1 MKRSWEHAAAQTAL
15 LDQQKQTGQQAVQ
28 QMAQQPTPKRVPPP
42 ERVQQTARP
51 SLHPREPPPR
61 QVHPAQVTPMKP
73 QAKQTAAVRP
83 PLWRGSKGQH
93 KELEGKG
100 QHKELGGKGQHKELK
115 ERKEH
120 NEPPLREPL
129 PVGPV
134 SLSQHGRPVPPQA
147 ISKAKM
153 LSTAPGQSADTST
166 ARAFGA
172 RYAAKQSDEASVVRT
187 PRAEQQQNQKQ
198 RRPSPE
204 PGHMVAKRG
213 QGKKRPGMAAASQRD
228 VEGQPLDEVLEPL
241 NLGTFKDSLLRLGVE
256 SPTDL
261 RYVTEEDFKGMR
273 LNIIQRRKFE
283 ELIQR
288 FS

>member
-1 MKRSWEHAAAQTAL
+1 MKRSWDQVAQPKAL
-15 LDQQKQTGQQAVQ
+15 LEQQALQ
-28 QMAQQPTPKRVPPP
+28 QGFQKMAQQPAPKRVPPP
-42 ERVQQTARP
+42 ERLQQTARP
-51 SLHPREPPPR
+51 SPQPREPPPR
-61 QVHPAQVTPMKP
+61 NSHPAHVTAQKP
-73 QAKQTAAVRP
+73 QQTASVRP
-83 PLWRGSKGQH
+83 PLWRGVKGQQ
-93 KELEGKG
+93 KEP
-100 QHKELGGKGQHKELK
+100 K

-134 SLSQHGRPVPPQA
+134 SLSQHGRPQPPQA

-153 LSTAPGQSADTST
+153 LSTSSQLADTP
-166 ARAFGA
+166 AVRAFGA
-172 RYAAKQSDEASVVRT
+172 RYTAKQSDEASVVRA
-187 PRAEQQQNQKQ
+187 PRADQQHKQQPQQHQKQ

-204 PGHMVAKRG
+204 RGQMVAKRG
-213 QGKKRPGMAAASQRD
+213 QGRKRPGMAAASQRD
-228 VEGQPLDEVLEPL
+228 VDGLPLDEVLEPL
-241 NLGTFKDSLLRLGVE
+241 NLNTFKDSLLRLGVE

-261 RYVTEEDFKGMR
+261 RYVTEEDFKAMG